1 LTHNSK
7 KPGID
12 KAEYD
17 DAELVDKEPSRV
29 EVGDIPAPEP
39 EQIFC
44 WVEVLDIAVHGI

>member
-7 KPGID
+7 KTGID

-29 EVGDIPAPEP
+29 EVGDIPAPKP
-39 EQIFC
+39 VQILC
-44 WVEVLDIAVHGI
+44 WVEVLDTVVRGI